1 MAATPFDQLDVY
13 RTAITYVKLTRPLVL
28 RLKKDDPTMADQ
40 LHRAVLS
47 IPCNTAEGA
56 GEFST
61 GDKARLYR
69 YALRSTA
76 ETVALLDAAHEL
88 RNSDAAEHRRM
99 RKCAMRLFAML
110 TKLVLATVAR
120 DGDRDRKRK
129 RLRAPDAVTP

>member
-1 MAATPFDQLDVY
+1 MPATPFDQLDVY
-13 RTAITYVKLTRPLVL
+13 RTAIAFVGLTRSLVL
-28 RLKKDDPTMADQ
+28 RLRKEDPTMADQ

-56 GEFST
+56 GEFSP

-76 ETVALLDAAHEL
+76 ESVALLDVAVQL
-88 RNSDAAEHRRM
+88 GVSDADEHRRM
-99 RKCAMRLFAML
+99 RDCAMRLFAML

-120 DGDRDRKRK
+120 DGERERKRK
-129 RLRAPDAVTP
+129 RGRDSVT